1 MKKQGIQYL
10 KISNFKSID
19 SLELKNMK
27 DFSVFAGANGS
38 GKSNFFDALDFV
50 SRFIRNGITDALR
63 WHGGFD
69 NIHSVKRHPNE
80 AQRFE
85 FEIKYTLPSETTDK
99 NEWYRL
105 GLHNLSDKPEI
116 EESISQDDNLLF
128 ERQKGKIPC
137 LTKGETRTPIEGFS
151 TNYSGFH
158 LFSNLFLY
166 QWLSNLHLYRIEP
179 KGASAPAQSDQDSS
193 LLKYNGHNLPHVL
206 RRLEQNKHLRE
217 TILEWM
223 ETMVPGIE
231 QIKTSLQLGG
241 TAILFKE
248 HGTDKQFPA
257 HMMSDG
263 TIYALSLLVA
273 VLDMPSDSG
282 LTLIEEPERGLHPQV
297 IFELIDLMRT
307 QASNANPLWMTTHS
321 ESVVR
326 RLQLDELWLVD
337 KKEGRT
343 QMKAAASGHL
353 QQQDLAPLGVDEAWL
368 SDLLG
373 GGLPW

>member
-1 MKKQGIQYL
+1 MKKQGIHYL

-19 SLELKNMK
+19 SLELKNLK
-27 DFSVFAGANGS
+27 YFSVFAGANGS

-116 EESISQDDNLLF
+116 EESISQDDNLLL
-128 ERQKGKIPC
+128 ERH
-137 LTKGETRTPIEGFS
+137 
-151 TNYSGFH
+151 SGFH

-193 LLKYNGHNLPHVL
+193 LLKSTGHNLPHVL

-257 HMMSDG
+257 QMMSDG

-297 IFELIDLMRT
+297 IFEFIDLMRT